1 MGAYKNWH
9 LVVYVFLLNIADAV
23 LTHYSVSRGFAKE
36 LNPIMD
42 FLLEIDP
49 TYFYICKISLV
60 VLGLTLLVRI
70 GDNPGT
76 RLALLFCALIYTCI
90 IGLHVAILL

>member
-23 LTHYSVSRGFAKE
+23 LTHYSVGRGFARE

-49 TYFYICKISLV
+49 AYFYVCKISLV
-60 VLGLTLLVRI
+60 ALGLTLLARI
-70 GDNPGT
+70 GDTAGT
-76 RLALLFCALIYTCI
+76 RLALLFCAIIYTCI
-90 IGLHVAILL
+90 IGLHVTILL